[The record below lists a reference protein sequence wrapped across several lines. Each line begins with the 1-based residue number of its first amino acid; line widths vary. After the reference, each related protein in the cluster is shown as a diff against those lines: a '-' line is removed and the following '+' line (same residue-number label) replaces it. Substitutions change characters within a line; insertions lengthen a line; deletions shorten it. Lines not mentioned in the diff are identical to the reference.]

1 MHITIPL
8 EPRTKKNH
16 QQVFTTGK
24 KPRVIASKQYLQYEK
39 DCAPYMPKERE
50 LIGYPVNVCC
60 IFYMPTRRKVDI
72 SNLLNAVLDLL
83 VHYGVLLD
91 DNRNIV
97 YSVDGSRVFYDK
109 YNARTEIEITEIEDA
124 EIWAKR

>member
-16 QQVFTTGK
+16 QQVFTTGA

-50 LIGYPVNVCC
+50 LIGYPVNVKCEY
-60 IFYMPTRRKVDI
+60 YMKTRRKVDLA
-72 SNLLNAVLDLL
+72 NLQQATLD
-83 VHYGVLLD
+83 VVVKYKVLLD
-91 DNRNIV
+91 DNCRIV
-97 YSVDGSRVFYDK
+97 ASMDGSRVFYDK
-109 YNARTEIEITEIEDA
+109 DNPRTEIEI
-124 EIWAKR
+124 KVL